1 MGGEGGRIAMRL
13 YADLTRRRRAH
24 PFDADAL
31 AWIGRVEADDGEA
44 LEEAVR
50 VAFNAFVV
58 GLKDDGL
65 WSLIDGGCVLAG
77 ARTLLGAT
85 EGFKGPAVTINNFV
99 AGDYN
104 RVTGLRGNGTDKWLG
119 SGLTNL
125 EREQDEFHMALFRT
139 EAPGTGH
146 NLIGNGS
153 TQTGTV
159 TINTTTSVLR
169 SQNRAATNAASTY
182 ANTTTGFIG
191 SFRNNASE
199 IIMMAGGTEQTI
211 ASASDGRRNSGI
223 LVFRAGGQ
231 YDGGRTSFYSIGAGL
246 GAGRTALRSRVNT
259 LMAAIED
266 ALT

>member
-1 MGGEGGRIAMRL
+1 MSHRMVFR
-13 YADLTRRRRAH
+13 TRFT
-24 PFDADAL
+24 PLFDSDAS
-31 AWIGRVEADDGEA
+31 AWIDRVEADDTEA
-44 LEEAVR
+44 LEGAIR
-50 VAFNAFVV
+50 TAFNGFVV

-65 WSLIDGGCVLAG
+65 WSLIDGGCCVAG

-104 RVTGLRGNGTDKWLG
+104 RVTGLVGNNADKWLG
-119 SGLTNL
+119 SGLTSM
-125 EREQDEFHMALFRT
+125 EREQDDFHMALFRT
-139 EAPGTGH
+139 EAP
-146 NLIGNGS
+146 NAARSLIGNGS
-153 TQTGTV
+153 TQAGTV
-159 TINTTTSVLR
+159 TIGTTTSVLR

-191 SFRNNASE
+191 SFRNNSSE

-211 ASASDGRRNSGI
+211 ASASDGRRNSEI
-223 LVFRAGGQ
+223 LVFRAAAQ
-231 YDGGRTSFYSIGAGL
+231 YDSGRMSFYSIGAGL